1 MTTTYAAFFFYFSG
15 VNSCPPG
22 GHCSTPMKSWEDR
35 NQRFCQ
41 VAQSFSWPLI
51 LRRGDD
57 SNVVV
62 INITICRIKHR
73 VFPWEKYLVKS
84 HPETSDFLHFYKDM
98 CQSKECWLLLS
109 SRITHMFFP
118 CGSGFFPWGQG
129 LPLGTGLFPYY
140 FYYIVISRGKIK
152 QPWKKKASK
161 CMSK

>member
-1 MTTTYAAFFFYFSG
+1 MPITTVLMGIQLEPCFHHIWWLCNHGSKNTSQSTTGKCFSWVQFCSSKSCKQRAKPGLTWPQVTLLFFYFSG

-22 GHCSTPMKSWEDR
+22 GHCSTPMKSWEDK
-35 NQRFCQ
+35 NLRFCQ

-84 HPETSDFLHFYKDM
+84 HPETSDFLHFYEDM
-98 CQSKECWLLLS
+98 C
-109 SRITHMFFP
+109 
-118 CGSGFFPWGQG
+118 
-129 LPLGTGLFPYY
+129 
-140 FYYIVISRGKIK
+140 
-152 QPWKKKASK
+152 
-161 CMSK
+161 